1 MDEAQRFVGAPNGE
15 GEPVTP
21 GDSEFDGGAR
31 IRIPSAVSILR
42 RSLGSVVEGVVAPL
56 VVFWLT
62 LRWID
67 LRVALLTAL
76 VWSYLALGRRILKG
90 ESVTFLLGLGTT
102 LLTFRTLVSFVTN
115 NPFVYFALP
124 AVCSLGVGVFL
135 SATAARGRPAIRRF
149 VLDVCPLDEEVL
161 SSSAIRRLMVNVSYL
176 WAAALVIEAAATLW
190 LLLSTPLATFLIERT
205 LVTWV
210 TTGLSI
216 GGSAWMFRAML
227 RREDQTLG
235 PAARV
240 AAERTKG

>member
-1 MDEAQRFVGAPNGE
+1 MDGAQRFVGAPNGE
-15 GEPVTP
+15 GEPAPQATQ
-21 GDSEFDGGAR
+21 SSTAEHAFEF
-31 IRIPSAVSILR
+31 PSAVSILR
-42 RSLGSVVEGVVAPL
+42 RASGSVVEGVVAPL

-90 ESVTFLLGLGTT
+90 ESVTFLLVVGTT
-102 LLTFRTLVSFVTN
+102 LLTFRTLVSFVTD

-124 AVCSLGVGVFL
+124 AVCSFGVGVFL

-227 RREDQTLG
+227 RSEDQTLG
-235 PAARV
+235 PAAGTGV
-240 AAERTKG
+240 AGG